1 MLITTTRKLKTF
13 FKTFKRT
20 FKINYSDCLVCCE
33 ATGSY
38 VYHLISITAIHSI
51 STWIAHAEDIKRSL
65 GMTRGKSDI
74 VDAERIA
81 EYALR
86 FQDKARLWTPPRPLI
101 ERLKALL
108 TCRDRLIAARIT
120 LEVPI
125 REMEHFALKQ
135 TTEEVKNVCNGPIN
149 SLSKKIQLID
159 NKMEE
164 LIQSDPQLNELFS
177 RLNSIT
183 GIGPIT
189 SMTFIVETNE
199 FKDFANAKKL
209 ACHCGVAPFANSSGR
224 KQGRARISH
233 KANKKLKTL
242 LDLCA
247 KAAIISKGELRTYY
261 ERKIAEGKN
270 KKLVRN
276 AVRNKLVLRMFAVA
290 RDKTTY
296 EKKFNR
302 KVG

>member
-1 MLITTTRKLKTF
+1 M
-13 FKTFKRT
+13 
-20 FKINYSDCLVCCE
+20 
-33 ATGSY
+33 
-38 VYHLISITAIHSI
+38 
-51 STWIAHAEDIKRSL
+51 
-65 GMTRGKSDI
+65 
-74 VDAERIA
+74 
-81 EYALR
+81 
-86 FQDKARLWTPPRPLI
+86 
-101 ERLKALL
+101 
-108 TCRDRLIAARIT
+108 
-120 LEVPI
+120 
-125 REMEHFALKQ
+125 
-135 TTEEVKNVCNGPIN
+135 
-149 SLSKKIQLID
+149 
-159 NKMEE
+159 
-164 LIQSDPQLNELFS
+164 
-177 RLNSIT
+177 
-183 GIGPIT
+183 
-189 SMTFIVETNE
+189 
-199 FKDFANAKKL
+199 
-209 ACHCGVAPFANSSGR
+209 APFANSSGR